1 MLLCLKKP
9 QSLFMTSRAVARYG
23 WKTCLTGKSSLHL
36 VSMTCKYNILCLP
49 CLVLSSLFLSYSDTV
64 QYQTI
69 YSGGNGLVF
78 VLGLV
83 PNSHIVIVEYKI
95 EDGEIMNKVLLSVW
109 NYLI

>member
-1 MLLCLKKP
+1 MFKFFDPKLTYGAINTTFCVLC
-9 QSLFMTSRAVARYG
+9 
-23 WKTCLTGKSSLHL
+23 
-36 VSMTCKYNILCLP
+36 
-49 CLVLSSLFLSYSDTV
+49 CLVLTYFFLSNSDTV

-109 NYLI
+109 NSI